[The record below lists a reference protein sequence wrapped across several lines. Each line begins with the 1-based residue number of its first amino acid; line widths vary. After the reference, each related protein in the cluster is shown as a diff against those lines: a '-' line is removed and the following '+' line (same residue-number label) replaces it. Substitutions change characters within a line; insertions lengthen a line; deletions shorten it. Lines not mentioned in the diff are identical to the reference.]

1 MGKNKIIFNKTFT
14 YVFPLL
20 EDYFS
25 VLKGDIIAIFIGDD
39 DKPEYDNHIFILL
52 DWDNNFNTVRYEA
65 YLEQNNL
72 FVDKYDPSTD
82 TVMLIFKVPK
92 KYQGI
97 YDLYKEGKYSKF
109 PEKYKEKILRFHNIF
124 TSKHKVYQVLYKD
137 ERLYQELE
145 DKLDVRLNRSVEI
158 SSIPDLELEVFN
170 KKILN
175 HYENNKKSER

>member
-20 EDYFS
+20 EDNFS
-25 VLKGDIIAIFIGDD
+25 VLKGDIIAIFIGDY

-97 YDLYKEGKYSKF
+97 YDLYKEGKYSKLS
-109 PEKYKEKILRFHNIF
+109 KLKDILGRIVF
-124 TSKHKVYQVLYKD
+124 TDLIKSGFD
-137 ERLYQELE
+137 GRLVINL
-145 DKLDVRLNRSVEI
+145 SMGA
-158 SSIPDLELEVFN
+158 
-170 KKILN
+170 
-175 HYENNKKSER
+175 